1 VKPFD
6 ENGAFCPT
14 ANGDG
19 LRRVALRGAAVT
31 MLSQTA
37 VFAVQMLATVV
48 LARLLTPADFGLLA
62 MVTTFSL
69 LLMNFGLNGFTE
81 VVLQREDVDHRLA
94 SNLFWINVAMG
105 IVLAVGF
112 AAAGPLLAWLYA
124 EPRVIAVAGA
134 IALTILFTSVSV
146 EHLALLM
153 RAMRFADVSANQIL
167 ARAISVSVAIVLACM
182 GSGYWALVAG
192 AVALPLA
199 TSAGAWI
206 WCRWIPGLPRRDDRT
221 IPALR
226 FAIYTYG
233 CFTVGYFMRNM
244 DNLLIGWRFGPEA
257 LGLYKKAFDLFTI
270 PVEVSAPVT
279 RVAVSALSRL
289 TGDSARRGRHLLGAL
304 APLAFIG
311 MGLGVNL
318 TLIGKDLLFLLLG
331 PQWTESG
338 LIFTFLAPAT
348 GLMLIYLV
356 QVWIHLSIGR
366 ADRLFRWG
374 IFEFTMITVLFLLGL
389 RWGPL
394 GVAAAWVAY
403 FCVFT
408 IPALRYAGRPAGLGV
423 ASIVDAVWK
432 YVLAS
437 ALAGAASAVIIRGLP
452 SFSGASG
459 PMAALMRIVMVSIV
473 FATLYL
479 CAVILFHRGLEP
491 IRHVTR
497 LLRDIVGPAP
507 LEPVSKA

>member
-1 VKPFD
+1 
-6 ENGAFCPT
+6 
-14 ANGDG
+14 
-19 LRRVALRGAAVT
+19 
-31 MLSQTA
+31 
-37 VFAVQMLATVV
+37 
-48 LARLLTPADFGLLA
+48 LTPADFGLLA

-167 ARAISVSVAIVLACM
+167 ARA
-182 GSGYWALVAG
+182 
-192 AVALPLA
+192 
-199 TSAGAWI
+199 
-206 WCRWIPGLPRRDDRT
+206 
-221 IPALR
+221 
-226 FAIYTYG
+226 
-233 CFTVGYFMRNM
+233 
-244 DNLLIGWRFGPEA
+244 
-257 LGLYKKAFDLFTI
+257 I

-408 IPALRYAGRPAGLGV
+408 IPALRYAGRPAGLG
-423 ASIVDAVWK
+423 
-432 YVLAS
+432 
-437 ALAGAASAVIIRGLP
+437 
-452 SFSGASG
+452 
-459 PMAALMRIVMVSIV
+459 
-473 FATLYL
+473 
-479 CAVILFHRGLEP
+479 
-491 IRHVTR
+491 
-497 LLRDIVGPAP
+497 
-507 LEPVSKA
+507 

>member
-1 VKPFD
+1 RPGARCRAPNADGFRRRHAVRTLRLAARAAQQSPRVDATSVKPFD

-134 IALTILFTSVSV
+134 IALTI
-146 EHLALLM
+146 
-153 RAMRFADVSANQIL
+153 
-167 ARAISVSVAIVLACM
+167 
-182 GSGYWALVAG
+182 
-192 AVALPLA
+192 
-199 TSAGAWI
+199 
-206 WCRWIPGLPRRDDRT
+206 
-221 IPALR
+221 PALR

-331 PQWTESG
+331 PQWKESG

-348 GLMLIYLV
+348 GLMLIY
-356 QVWIHLSIGR
+356 
-366 ADRLFRWG
+366 
-374 IFEFTMITVLFLLGL
+374 
-389 RWGPL
+389 
-394 GVAAAWVAY
+394 
-403 FCVFT
+403 
-408 IPALRYAGRPAGLGV
+408 
-423 ASIVDAVWK
+423 
-432 YVLAS
+432 
-437 ALAGAASAVIIRGLP
+437 
-452 SFSGASG
+452 
-459 PMAALMRIVMVSIV
+459 
-473 FATLYL
+473 
-479 CAVILFHRGLEP
+479 
-491 IRHVTR
+491 
-497 LLRDIVGPAP
+497 
-507 LEPVSKA
+507 